1 MEGLASL
8 VAESLARN
16 GFETTLD
23 HRRLQWSK
31 WFRCE
36 SSFSFL
42 LVPSKPGLFALAE
55 ELIAPGELPAAGGK
69 RMLALYQV
77 AEASDLGM
85 ALGRLFLPG
94 NPERERMAT
103 GRCFARFVVIED
115 TVQRRAAHA
124 AFQQWL
130 ASSAET
136 ASGLGS
142 EFTLKSSPFEGN
154 ASQPVEANR
163 EVSTDIEPPEQ
174 IPAGF

>member
-23 HRRLQWSK
+23 HRRLQWSR

-55 ELIAPGELPAAGGK
+55 ELIAPGELPVAGSK

-77 AEASDLGM
+77 AEAGDLGM

-94 NPERERMAT
+94 NPERERVAN

-115 TVQRRAAHA
+115 AVQRRAAHA

-142 EFTLKSSPFEGN
+142 EFALKSAPFEGN
-154 ASQPVEANR
+154 ASQPMEANG
-163 EVSTDIEPPEQ
+163 EIQTDIAPPKP